1 MPSVEGYLYCA
12 MTASASLGPTALW
25 PLQRCTFL
33 MAVFLLVL
41 LFVVNTEYGLCFHT
55 ATGDWS
61 DFCRIWNVLLMA
73 LACSETHGCN
83 VELRPADISNP
94 TDSSAPTTQPGQNVY
109 MESEYQRNTSLTLNI
124 RHVQG
129 KAGQR
134 AVTVYSAVQILLLQ
148 IEKNVPFL

>member
-1 MPSVEGYLYCA
+1 
-12 MTASASLGPTALW
+12 
-25 PLQRCTFL
+25 
-33 MAVFLLVL
+33 
-41 LFVVNTEYGLCFHT
+41 
-55 ATGDWS
+55 
-61 DFCRIWNVLLMA
+61 MA
-73 LACSETHGCN
+73 LACSETHRCN